1 MLWGTNS
8 ICEDGMTTSA
18 ATWNDENKTMLTVTR
33 DADGWFVREMRD
45 SQIVRQ
51 VRMSD
56 WHRVERVLRLG
67 ILPTDAVV
75 VAG

>member
-1 MLWGTNS
+1 
-8 ICEDGMTTSA
+8 MTTSA

>member
-1 MLWGTNS
+1 MATG
-8 ICEDGMTTSA
+8 EDGIMTTTA

-33 DADGWFVREMRD
+33 DADGWFVREVRD
-45 SQIVRQ
+45 NQIVRQ

-67 ILPTDAVV
+67 VLPEVAAVT
-75 VAG
+75 G